1 MELIHKK
8 DLLFSAIEL
17 KEQLWWLIIF
27 PNIIQTKKSSSK
39 SSESDA
45 QGSKASKNQTAL
57 PIILQMQ
64 SQSQKQL
71 NVIFVV
77 NVILKMG
84 LP

>member
-1 MELIHKK
+1 MTYHISKYHTGQEAPTL
-8 DLLFSAIEL
+8 
-17 KEQLWWLIIF
+17 
-27 PNIIQTKKSSSK
+27 QTKKRRAK